1 MKAHL
6 FLQRFQANLQH
17 VQWRALGLSASR
29 MPQPTAPV
37 AAAPMILRRPS
48 RRIVAELT
56 SLLGISPVVLGLSAL
71 VALPWPEQTTRP
83 APRPSVYGALA
94 SLASSSGARAP
105 ARLGTASKIS
115 DRAPAA
121 AAQRAPD
128 PEPDRNSAPAVDRF
142 AREAGHAAIADGGHL
157 IIDGEQV
164 RLDGI
169 EMPDASATCRR
180 LDGVEVRCIDRAVA
194 RLSIIAQQGELIC
207 RTKIDAA
214 GGRTARCLVGKI
226 DLAQDLVRA
235 QLARRLQSSTLELG
249 I

>member
-6 FLQRFQANLQH
+6 SFRRF
-17 VQWRALGLSASR
+17 RAVRCLARRRVSGLSASR

-56 SLLGISPVVLGLSAL
+56 SLLVFSPVVLGLSAL

-83 APRPSVYGALA
+83 ASRPSAYGALA

-105 ARLGTASKIS
+105 ARLEAASKIS
-115 DRAPAA
+115 DRAPAEA
-121 AAQRAPD
+121 ARRAPD
-128 PEPDRNSAPAVDRF
+128 PEPDRNSAPAVDRL
-142 AREAGHAAIADGGHL
+142 AREAGHAAIADDGHL
-157 IIDGEQV
+157 IIDGERV

-169 EMPDASATCRR
+169 EMPDAGAACRR
-180 LDGVEVRCIDRAVA
+180 LDGVEVRCIERVVA
-194 RLSIIAQQGELIC
+194 RLSIITQQGALTC
-207 RTKIDAA
+207 RTRIDAA
-214 GGRTARCLVGKI
+214 GERTARCLAGKI
-226 DLAQDLVRA
+226 DLAQDLIHAR
-235 QLARRLQSSTLELG
+235 LARRLHSSAFELG